1 MSNQIAVKGSSKDDY
16 RKLVAFLKER
26 GYKLSESLESL
37 KDYEKIKAVMIDHDT
52 KSAHIPS
59 TMIMA
64 CYVTCRKKVFSVE
77 EYCQ

>member
-1 MSNQIAVKGSSKDDY
+1 MGNQIAVKGRSKDDY
-16 RKLVAFLKER
+16 RKLIAFLKER
-26 GYKLSESLESL
+26 GYKLSEPLESL
-37 KDYEKIKAVMIDHDT
+37 KDYEQIKAVMIDHDT

-64 CYVTCRKKVFSVE
+64 CYVTCKKKVISVD

>member
-1 MSNQIAVKGSSKDDY
+1 MSNIIAVKDRTKDDY
-16 RKLVAFLKER
+16 RKLVTFLKDR
-26 GYKLSESLESL
+26 DYKLSEPLESL
-37 KDYEKIKAVMIDHDT
+37 KGYDQIKAVMIDHDA

>member
-1 MSNQIAVKGSSKDDY
+1 MNNQIAVKGRSKDDY
-16 RKLVAFLKER
+16 RKLAAFLKER

-37 KDYEKIKAVMIDHDT
+37 KDYNQIKAIMIDHDT

-64 CYVTCRKKVFSVE
+64 CYVACKKKVLSVE